1 MFILNLLIDGRLYKS
16 IKTNFEFENY
26 LLLPKFLRISIS
38 KIRLSSHVFFIERG
52 RWLKIKR
59 DERKCS
65 MCQTIEDE
73 YHIFIE
79 CPRFSKVRK
88 DYLPSLLKDRPSMF
102 NFVTFLKSK
111 DESQQKQLGYL
122 SYKMLKDYKA
132 ELFVT

>member
-1 MFILNLLIDGRLYKS
+1 M
-16 IKTNFEFENY
+16 
-26 LLLPKFLRISIS
+26 LPKFLRISIS

-111 DESQQKQLGYL
+111 DEIQQKQLGYL